1 MPIDYR
7 SVCLFVADMDRAR
20 GFYEDVLGQTP
31 VHVLAGYV
39 AYPHFC
45 LWATE
50 TARRIV
56 FDEEPAAPHGP
67 MGRDNLE
74 LYFEDAAIED
84 AFEHVMVRAEI
95 IHPLKSAPWGQRAF
109 RLRDPDG
116 HIIEVA
122 EPMDAV
128 ILRLHE
134 RGLGVADIAAA
145 SMMPEE
151 FVRAVLGG

>member
-20 GFYEDVLGQTP
+20 VFYEEVLAQTP

-45 LWATE
+45 LWRND

-56 FDEEPAAPHGP
+56 FDEETTAPDGP

-84 AFEHVMVRAEI
+84 AFERVMALAEI
-95 IHPLKSAPWGQRAF
+95 IHPMKCAPWGQRAF

-122 EPMDAV
+122 EPMEAV
-128 ILRLHE
+128 IERLRDK
-134 RGLGVADIAAA
+134 GLGVADIVAAT
-145 SMMPEE
+145 MMPEG

>member
-45 LWATE
+45 LWATD

-84 AFEHVMVRAEI
+84 AFERVMTRAEI
-95 IHPLKSAPWGQRAF
+95 IHPPKSAPWGQRAF

-116 HIIEVA
+116 HIVEVA
-122 EPMDAV
+122 EPMEAV
-128 ILRLHE
+128 IERLRDK
-134 RGLGVADIAAA
+134 GLSPAEIAAA
-145 SMMPEE
+145 TMMPAE
-151 FVRAVLGG
+151 FVASTLGD

>member
-20 GFYEDVLGQTP
+20 SFYEDVLHQTP
-31 VHVLAGYV
+31 VHVLPGYV

-45 LWATE
+45 LWGTA
-50 TARRIV
+50 TARRII
-56 FDEEPAAPHGP
+56 FDEDAASPDGP

-74 LYFEDAAIED
+74 LYFEDAVIED
-84 AFEHVMVRAEI
+84 AWERVHTRAEI
-95 IHPLKSAPWGQRAF
+95 IHPMKSAPWGQRAF

-116 HIIEVA
+116 HIVEVA

-128 ILRLHE
+128 ILRL
-134 RGLGVADIAAA
+134 RDKGLGAADIVAAT
-145 SMMPEE
+145 MMPEE
-151 FVRAVLGG
+151 FVRMVLAT